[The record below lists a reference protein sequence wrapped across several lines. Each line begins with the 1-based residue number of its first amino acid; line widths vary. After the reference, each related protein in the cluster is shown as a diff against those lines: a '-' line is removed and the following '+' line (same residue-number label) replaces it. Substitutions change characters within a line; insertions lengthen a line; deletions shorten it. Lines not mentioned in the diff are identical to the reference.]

1 MESSSGGRL
10 HPDMI
15 TFPSLKEQLR
25 VDCLSVSHSP
35 PPTTQTSF
43 PQCNVPCVISWWP
56 EQQLLNK
63 QQLEK
68 TMFSVGLSLLDL
80 YTTRRHASESSQTG
94 CHLSVSEWIPPCPVT
109 FVGHTP

>member
-35 PPTTQTSF
+35 PTHPNELPTM
-43 PQCNVPCVISWWP
+43 QCAVC
-56 EQQLLNK
+56 
-63 QQLEK
+63 
-68 TMFSVGLSLLDL
+68 D
-80 YTTRRHASESSQTG
+80 
-94 CHLSVSEWIPPCPVT
+94 
-109 FVGHTP
+109 